1 MDISSEFEQLKEYAA
16 ARAATESVE
25 TVGFVYYGEQWR
37 QFAKVVKDWEDLVA
51 KSPLLMDLNNRR
63 HYQEMVKDM
72 HSVSVMAHYRGD
84 KAKEHEI
91 LCAACKRLLRHLGRR
106 EARVGYTLYAHI
118 LLDDE
123 AEKDVFAP
131 CQEELEQLFKRCRP
145 RFWQRWTGLY
155 NRRARMQMLAEGVAR
170 VYSGILNDFVKMLH
184 VDYSYDDPKMAKVL
198 LFGTRRW
205 MEELWEVVLHP
216 EKAVPFD
223 GTRERIRS
231 FADPPLPAEKM
242 VRDCFFSYYWQ
253 ETHPY
258 NDRLKEQVHQH
269 MLAAQKLWADLK
281 KCRPAVTE

>member
-1 MDISSEFEQLKEYAA
+1 MDTSSAVEQLREYAA
-16 ARAATESVE
+16 AQAAMEPVE
-25 TVGFVYYGEQWR
+25 TVGFVYYDEQWR
-37 QFAKVVKDWEDLVA
+37 QFAKVVKDWETLVA
-51 KSPLLMDLNNRR
+51 QSPLLMDLNNRR
-63 HYQEMVKDM
+63 HYQEMVEDM
-72 HSVSVMAHYRGD
+72 HSVSVMAPYCGD
-84 KAKEHEI
+84 KVKEHEI

-123 AEKDVFAP
+123 VEKEVFAP

-145 RFWQRWTGLY
+145 CFWQRWTGLY

-170 VYSGILNDFVKMLH
+170 VYSGILNDFVRMLH

-198 LFGTRRW
+198 LIGTRRW

-231 FADPPLPAEKM
+231 FEDPPLPAEKM

-253 ETHPY
+253 ETRPY